1 MGLEVQ
7 HIAFLINPFCSKRTK
22 LYAHWVEEQTKLHA
36 KGALKLTMFFKDWPS
51 SLQAFSQVW
60 VLGGDG
66 TYNFFANA
74 YPNCQIPIAFF
85 KGGTG
90 NDFYWKLYGNV
101 TREEHLETIL
111 RAKCQAVDA
120 GMCNGQLFLN
130 GGGVG
135 LEGEVLKSMNAIRAI
150 GGLIGYFLAAIPQL
164 FLFKSFRIRMCL
176 ETEWIERQVFL
187 CMVFNSSRAG
197 GGFHFVPHASIW
209 DNQLDVLLCEPLSI
223 FKRIWYLPKIQQG
236 KHEHISFLHFQQ
248 AKQITIQADRE
259 LKAQIDGEL
268 IVSEKFEFHVL
279 PSHFMVIVP

>member
-1 MGLEVQ
+1 MEIS

-22 LYAHWVEEQTKLHA
+22 SYALWVEEQVALRTL
-36 KGALKLTMFFKDWPS
+36 GALHLDLFFQEWPS
-51 SLQAFSQVW
+51 SLEGFDQIW

-90 NDFYWKLYGNV
+90 NDFYWKLYGDISQ
-101 TREEHLETIL
+101 EAHLNIIISN
-111 RAKCQAVDA
+111 RIQAVDA

-130 GGGVG
+130 GVGMG
-135 LEGEVLKSMNAIRAI
+135 LEGEVLESMNAIRAI
-150 GGLIGYFLAAIPQL
+150 GGLIGYFLAAIPQIFTFRS
-164 FLFKSFRIRMCL
+164 FLIRL
-176 ETEWIERQVFL
+176 SLGSEWIERRVFL

-197 GGFHFVPHASIW
+197 GGFHFIPNASIW
-209 DNQLDVLLCEPLSI
+209 DNQLDLLLCEPLSI

-248 AKQITIQADRE
+248 AKQVTILSE
-259 LKAQIDGEL
+259 KKLKAQIDGEL
-268 IVSEKFEFHVL
+268 IVSNRFEFHVL
-279 PSHFMVIVP
+279 PGHFQVIVP